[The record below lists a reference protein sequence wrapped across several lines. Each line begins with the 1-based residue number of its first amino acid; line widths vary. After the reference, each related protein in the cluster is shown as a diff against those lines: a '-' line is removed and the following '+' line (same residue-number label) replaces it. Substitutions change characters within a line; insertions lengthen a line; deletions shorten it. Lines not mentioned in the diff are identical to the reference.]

1 MHAMNRITYIW
12 RSIVY
17 YRKQHLALFLG
28 IMLSATVLT
37 GALII
42 GDSIRFSLN
51 HLMQVKQGK
60 IRYAVTC
67 GSRFMDASLASKLG
81 SQLQIP
87 MSPLLMLRGVVI
99 FPDSGTRIPHAQVVG
114 IDASFN
120 ALSPE
125 PIPVPG
131 ADETVVGSSLAERL
145 HVKTGDVLVVR
156 VESASLV
163 PVNAPFAQ
171 EPPAATAFRV
181 KIIAIAGDN
190 QMGRFS
196 LGNNQSATYNVYLSR
211 TWLAERM
218 DVKGLVNTLVA
229 GDGKAPVSPA
239 DLQNTIQKQWSL
251 TDMGLMLKDNPDVG
265 SFDLVSNRVFIDTVV
280 ERAVRNTGIPC
291 QKVVSYFV
299 NDIACKGRHTP
310 YSFAAAVSSEISGH
324 SLKADEAMINR
335 WTADDLGAVAGDTI
349 TLRYYEIGPLRTL
362 RETSRR
368 FVVRGVMPNLTDAVN
383 NSLMPDFQGMSEA
396 GSCSEWDAGVPV
408 DLQRIRDKDED
419 YWDQYRGT
427 PKVILSLEAGKQLWK
442 NPFGTLTLIRFR
454 EDSATRSMLTHKLP
468 AMLKPSNI
476 GLQVVDIRN
485 EGSRAVAHAVDF
497 TELFLGMSSFVIL
510 TGMLLTLLIYS
521 LHASRRAGETSLL
534 TGLGFSG
541 KQLIRLRL
549 IETSFV
555 ILLGSAAGAL
565 LGILYNKALLA
576 ALNSVWNDIVRTD
589 MLLLHVRRGSLLAG
603 MGISTAI
610 AVLSMYV
617 LTSRHVRGNVASQV
631 KADTGYQPV
640 SDRKRKIG
648 VRLGI
653 LSACIAV
660 MLVIISIS
668 LNVTDNAVL
677 YLSAASFMLA
687 GGILITYYGMLKR
700 PADLEGSTVPSILW
714 LARANLRRNAAR
726 SLSVITLLALGT
738 FTVVITGSY
747 RKTFY
752 GTEQNRQSGTGGYL
766 LWTTFTSSVPIDLNT
781 PAGQERLLS
790 GNPEELS
797 RVRFLQFESLAGDDA
812 SCLNLNQVNKPGV
825 LAVHAAAFDTAG
837 AFAFVKRTA
846 LVDAVHPWLS
856 LNRAIDDSTY
866 PAYVDQTVL
875 QYSLQRS
882 LGDTLV
888 YQGENGKRF
897 RLVLS
902 GTLNNTIFQG
912 YILVADTFFRAF
924 FPSSGGTRV
933 MLTDAPRDRQEAL
946 SELLTNSLADYGADI
961 TPTSLRLANFMTVTN
976 TYLTVF
982 MALSGLGFIIGAIGL
997 GIVLLRNLHE
1007 RRRELAL
1014 LLAVG
1019 YRRTQ
1024 LYRIVF
1030 LENFLLLLFGWSIGM
1045 LSALIGVLPSL
1056 ISPAF
1061 DLQGGTIVM
1070 LTAGILVNGLL
1081 WIVLPLRAALR
1092 KPLIPVLRNE

>member
-1 MHAMNRITYIW
+1 MNRFTYIR

-17 YRKQHLALFLG
+17 YRKQHMALFSG
-28 IMLSATVLT
+28 IMLSAAVLT

-51 HLMQVKQGK
+51 RLVEVKQGK
-60 IRYAVTC
+60 IRYAVTG
-67 GSRFMDASLASKLG
+67 GSRYVDASLAAKLSG
-81 SQLQIP
+81 ELQIP
-87 MSPLLMLRGVVI
+87 VSPLLIHKGVAI

-125 PIPVPG
+125 PMPIPG
-131 ADETVVGSSLAERL
+131 ADEAVVGSSLAERL
-145 HVKTGDVLVVR
+145 HVKTGDALVVR
-156 VESASLV
+156 VERASLV

-181 KIIAIAGDN
+181 KITAIAGDN

-196 LGNNQSATYNVYLSR
+196 MGNDQSATYNVYLSR

-218 DVKGLVNTLVA
+218 DINGLANNLVA
-229 GDGKAPVSPA
+229 GEGETPVSTA
-239 DLQNTIQKQWSL
+239 DLQNAIQKHWSL
-251 TDMGLMLKDNPDVG
+251 SDIGLILKDNPDSG
-265 SFDLVSNRVFIDTVV
+265 TFDLVSNRVFIDTIV

-324 SLKADEAMINR
+324 SLKADEVVINR
-335 WTADDLGAVAGDTI
+335 WTADDLGAAAGDTI

-368 FVVRGVMPNLTDAVN
+368 FVVRDVIPNMTGAVN

-454 EDSATRSMLTHKLP
+454 EDSAIRNMLIHKLP
-468 AMLKPSNI
+468 AMLKPSDI
-476 GLQVVDIRN
+476 GLQVVDIRS

-549 IETSFV
+549 FETSFV

-589 MLLLHVRRGSLLAG
+589 MLLLHVRSSSLLTG
-603 MGISTAI
+603 MGISMAI
-610 AVLSMYV
+610 AVLSMYF
-617 LTSRHVRGNVASQV
+617 LTIRHVKGNVASQV

-640 SDRKRKIG
+640 SDGKRKTGI
-648 VRLGI
+648 RLGI
-653 LSACIAV
+653 LSACIAIL
-660 MLVIISIS
+660 LVIISIS
-668 LNVTDNAVL
+668 LKLTDNAVL

-687 GGILITYYGMLKR
+687 GGILVTYGMMKQ
-700 PADLEGSTVPSILW
+700 PADRESSIMPSILW
-714 LARANLRRNAAR
+714 LARANLRRNTAR

-752 GTEQNRQSGTGGYL
+752 GAEQNRKSGTGGYL
-766 LWTTFTSSVPIDLNT
+766 LWTTFTSSVPVDLNT
-781 PAGQERLLS
+781 EAGQERLLS

-797 RVRFLQFESLAGDDA
+797 GVRFLQFESLAGDDA

-837 AFAFVKRTA
+837 AFTFVKRTGS
-846 LVDAVHPWLS
+846 VDAVHPWLS

-875 QYSLQRS
+875 QYSLQRN

-912 YILVADTFFRAF
+912 YILVADTFFRTF
-924 FPSSGGTRV
+924 FPASGGTRV
-933 MLTDAPRDRQEAL
+933 MLTDAPHERQEAL
-946 SELLTNSLADYGADI
+946 SELLANSLADYGADI

-1030 LENFLLLLFGWSIGM
+1030 LENFLLLALGWSIGM
-1045 LSALIGVLPSL
+1045 LSALIGVLPSM

-1061 DLQGGTIVM
+1061 DLQGGTIVL